1 VRSGALPHPWGKMRS
16 SILAF
21 LLVLGSPVVT
31 SARLTNVSAFLDAAS
46 SGSVQSV
53 APDSSPDG
61 GVGSGAGRAGARN
74 TVADVG
80 SAVSGVGGAGEST
93 GSAGAGVGAGLGNV
107 RAAGGIGDGAGAGMD
122 GAISGL
128 SNVSA

>member
-1 VRSGALPHPWGKMRS
+1 MRSGAHPHPWGKMIS

-21 LLVLGSPVVT
+21 LLVLGSLVVS
-31 SARLTNVSAFLDAAS
+31 SARLANVPAFLDAAS
-46 SGSVQSV
+46 SGGVQSV
-53 APDSSPDG
+53 APNSSPGG
-61 GVGSGAGRAGARN
+61 GVGSGAGRAGARS

-80 SAVSGVGGAGEST
+80 SAVAGVGGAGEST

-107 RAAGGIGDGAGAGMD
+107 KAAGGIGDGAGVGMD

-128 SNVSA
+128 SKVSA